1 MRKAKRKNGRK
12 YVTYLAGPMQALGW
26 SGSGWR
32 VYFASLL
39 KKYNICVQ
47 DPVKS
52 ESKKTG
58 FSPTNAKKMLK
69 TLTIL
74 TLQGDREAEKKF
86 LRMMNRI
93 ELNDFMM
100 VDRSDFI
107 VAQTIEDT
115 VSIGTTAEIF
125 RAAEKKIPI
134 YALYVGRSKN
144 LSYWLLSKII
154 ASGGKVFTTRTMDGL
169 QDCMKKCLQYLLNKF
184 ELEELERNGK
194 NGKHRNNRKHNH
206 NGKKRKT

>member
-1 MRKAKRKNGRK
+1 M
-12 YVTYLAGPMQALGW
+12 
-26 SGSGWR
+26 
-32 VYFASLL
+32 
-39 KKYNICVQ
+39 
-47 DPVKS
+47 
-52 ESKKTG
+52 
-58 FSPTNAKKMLK
+58 
-69 TLTIL
+69 
-74 TLQGDREAEKKF
+74 
-86 LRMMNRI
+86 
-93 ELNDFMM
+93 
-100 VDRSDFI
+100 
-107 VAQTIEDT
+107 

-134 YALYVGRSKN
+134 YVLYIGRSKY

-194 NGKHRNNRKHNH
+194 NGKNRNNRKNKN